1 MNTPVADAPVTNTPV
16 TFTAPMPGL
25 GNVEGFT
32 LRSVAGAAGLYA
44 LEAGSPSPVRLFLAD
59 AAVFVPGYAPPVP
72 EATLQAL
79 ELEQDQALQVLVVL
93 NHSPEATTVNL
104 MAPIVLN
111 PATRRCAQLVLDG
124 RDYPLRAAL
133 NSL

>member
-16 TFTAPMPGL
+16 TFIAPMPGL
-25 GNVEGFT
+25 EKVQDFA
-32 LRSVAGAAGLYA
+32 LRSVEGAAGLYA

-59 AAVFVPGYAPPVP
+59 AAVFVPGYAPSIP

-79 ELEQDQALQVLVVL
+79 ELEEDQEAQVLVVL
-93 NHSPEATTVNL
+93 NHSPAATTVNL
-104 MAPIVLN
+104 MAPIVFN

-124 RDYPLRAAL
+124 REYPLRADL